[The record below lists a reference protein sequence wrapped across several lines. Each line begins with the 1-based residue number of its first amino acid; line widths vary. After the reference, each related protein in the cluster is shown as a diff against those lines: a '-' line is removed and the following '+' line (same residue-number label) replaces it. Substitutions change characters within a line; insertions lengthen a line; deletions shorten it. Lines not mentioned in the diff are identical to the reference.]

1 MVGTPYTSYRSSLS
15 NVLCAY
21 RGFMKTENY
30 RNWLLTQNYQSGTIT
45 AQVHRAG
52 RVEEHYGDLD
62 EMYNKDRLESLILEL
77 TYTTQDRRN
86 NRPNET
92 KIPFEGVVYNNLA
105 SYRDAVRRYR
115 RFLEDDTENFE
126 PEVNEVETAAE
137 QEPIQTIGL
146 EKDMQA
152 AIRHNITQVE
162 RGLKIT
168 DGGRE
173 RSVETG
179 FIDITAED
187 SERTPVVIE
196 LKTGVAGQRAV
207 AQILSY
213 IGSVMDEE
221 SRDDVRGILIASEFD
236 KKARAAARVIPALTL
251 MRYQFSF
258 QFFAE

>member
-1 MVGTPYTSYRSSLS
+1 MQ
-15 NVLCAY
+15 AQ
-21 RGFMKTENY
+21 NY
-30 RNWLLTQNYQSGTIT
+30 RNWLLAQNYQSGTIS
-45 AQVHRAG
+45 AQMHRTG

-62 EMYNKDRLESLILEL
+62 ALYRADQLDELISEL
-77 TYTTQDRRN
+77 SYTTQDRRN

-92 KIPFEGVVYNNLA
+92 KIPFEGNAYNNLA
-105 SYRDAVRRYR
+105 SYRDAVRRYK
-115 RFLEDDTENFE
+115 RFLEHEADI
-126 PEVNEVETAAE
+126 PEVETVE
-137 QEPIQTIGL
+137 LENVVDPEPLKTIGL

-152 AIRHNITQVE
+152 AIRHNISQVE
-162 RGLKIT
+162 QGLIIT

-187 SERTPVVIE
+187 KDKLPVVIE

-213 IGSVMDEE
+213 MGSIMDEE

-236 KKARAAARVIPALTL
+236 RKAYAAAKVIPNLTL

-258 QFFAE
+258 RFFAE

>member
-1 MVGTPYTSYRSSLS
+1 MQS
-15 NVLCAY
+15 
-21 RGFMKTENY
+21 ENY
-30 RNWLLTQNYQSGTIT
+30 KNWLLAQNYQSGTIT
-45 AQVHRAG
+45 AQMHRAG
-52 RVEEHYGDLD
+52 RVEDHYGELD
-62 EMYNKDRLESLILEL
+62 ALYNKDRLESLINMLI
-77 TYTTQDRRN
+77 YTTQDRRN

-92 KIPFEGVVYNNLA
+92 KIPFEGNAYNNLA

-115 RFLEDDTENFE
+115 RFLEDDSETSE
-126 PEVNEVETAAE
+126 PETIEVEIITE
-137 QEPIQTIGL
+137 SESIQTIGL

-152 AIRHNITQVE
+152 AIRHNIGQVE
-162 RGLKIT
+162 QGLIIT

-187 SERTPVVIE
+187 SEKTPVVIE

-213 IGSVMDEE
+213 MGSVMDEE
-221 SRDDVRGILIASEFD
+221 NRDDIRRILVASEFD
-236 KKARAAARVIPALTL
+236 KKARAAAKVIPTLTL
-251 MRYQFSF
+251 IRYKFSF

>member
-1 MVGTPYTSYRSSLS
+1 MQ
-15 NVLCAY
+15 
-21 RGFMKTENY
+21 TENY
-30 RNWLLTQNYQSGTIT
+30 RNWLLSQNYQSGTIT
-45 AQVHRAG
+45 AQMHRTG

-62 EMYNKDRLESLILEL
+62 GLFNKDRLESLISEL

-92 KIPFEGVVYNNLA
+92 KIPFEGNAYNNLA
-105 SYRDAVRRYR
+105 SYKDAVRRYR
-115 RFLEDDTENFE
+115 RFLEDDVENSE
-126 PEVNEVETAAE
+126 ELEVAEVEVINDP
-137 QEPIQTIGL
+137 EPLQTIGL

-152 AIRHNITQVE
+152 AIRHNISQVE
-162 RGLKIT
+162 QGLKIT
-168 DGGRE
+168 DNGKE

-187 SERTPVVIE
+187 SEGTPVVIE

-213 IGSVMDEE
+213 MGSVMDEE
-221 SRDDVRGILIASEFD
+221 GRDDVRGILIASKFD
-236 KKARAAARVIPALTL
+236 TKARAAAKVIPALIL
-251 MRYQFSF
+251 MSYQFSF

>member
-1 MVGTPYTSYRSSLS
+1 
-15 NVLCAY
+15 
-21 RGFMKTENY
+21 MKTENY
-30 RNWLLTQNYQSGTIT
+30 RNWLTAQKYQGGTIT
-45 AQVHRAG
+45 AQLHRSG
-52 RVEEHYGDLD
+52 RVEEHYGELDDL
-62 EMYNKDRLESLILEL
+62 YNKDRLESLILEL

-86 NRPNET
+86 NRANET
-92 KIPFEGVVYNNLA
+92 KIPFEGNAYNNLA
-105 SYRDAVRRYR
+105 SYKDAVRRYR
-115 RFLEDDTENFE
+115 RFLEDDTENSE
-126 PEVNEVETAAE
+126 AEVNEVETTAE
-137 QEPIQTIGL
+137 PEPIQTIGL

-152 AIRHNITQVE
+152 AIRQNIAQVE
-162 RGLKIT
+162 KGLIIT
-168 DGGRE
+168 DGGKE

-221 SRDDVRGILIASEFD
+221 SRDDVRGILIASDFD
-236 KKARAAARVIPALTL
+236 KKARAAAKVIPALTL

-258 QFFAE
+258 HFFAE

>member
-1 MVGTPYTSYRSSLS
+1 MQS
-15 NVLCAY
+15 
-21 RGFMKTENY
+21 ENY
-30 RNWLLTQNYQSGTIT
+30 KNWLLAQNYQSRTIT
-45 AQVHRAG
+45 AQMHRAG
-52 RVEEHYGDLD
+52 RVEEHYGELD
-62 EMYNKDRLESLILEL
+62 ALHNNDRLESIITEL

-92 KIPFEGVVYNNLA
+92 KIPFEGNAYNNLA

-115 RFLEDDTENFE
+115 RFLEDDSETTD
-126 PEVNEVETAAE
+126 PETVEVEVE
-137 QEPIQTIGL
+137 VENVVESESIQTIGL

-152 AIRHNITQVE
+152 AIRHNIGQVE
-162 RGLKIT
+162 QGLKIT

-187 SERTPVVIE
+187 AEKVPVVIE

-213 IGSVMDEE
+213 MGSVMDEE
-221 SRDDVRGILIASEFD
+221 NRDDIRGILVASSFD
-236 KKARAAARVIPALTL
+236 KKARAAAKVIPALIL
-251 MRYQFSF
+251 IRYNFSF

>member
-1 MVGTPYTSYRSSLS
+1 MQ
-15 NVLCAY
+15 
-21 RGFMKTENY
+21 TEKY
-30 RNWLLTQNYQSGTIT
+30 RNWLAAQNYQGGTIT
-45 AQVHRAG
+45 AQMHRAG

-62 EMYNKDRLESLILEL
+62 ALYNGDRLEGLIAEL
-77 TYTTQDRRN
+77 NYTTQDRRN
-86 NRPNET
+86 NRPNQT
-92 KIPFEGVVYNNLA
+92 NIPFNGNAYNNLA

-115 RFLEDDTENFE
+115 RFLEDGSDIPESEVSGTEPSPE
-126 PEVNEVETAAE
+126 PEVA
-137 QEPIQTIGL
+137 QTIGL

-152 AIRHNITQVE
+152 AIRQNISQIE
-162 RGLKIT
+162 QGLRIT

-187 SERTPVVIE
+187 SESIPVVIE

-213 IGSVMDEE
+213 IGSVMEE
-221 SRDDVRGILIASEFD
+221 EGIDNVRGILIASEFD
-236 KKARAAARVIPALTL
+236 RKARAAAKVVPNLTL

-258 QFFAE
+258 QFFPE

>member
-1 MVGTPYTSYRSSLS
+1 MQ
-15 NVLCAY
+15 
-21 RGFMKTENY
+21 TENY
-30 RNWLLTQNYQSGTIT
+30 RNWLLAQNYQSGTVT
-45 AQVHRAG
+45 AQIHRAG

-62 EMYNKDRLESLILEL
+62 NLYNEDRFESLILEL

-92 KIPFEGVVYNNLA
+92 KIPFEGNSYNNLA

-115 RFLEDDTENFE
+115 RFLEDDAEVFE
-126 PEVNEVETAAE
+126 PEVNEVETLSVS
-137 QEPIQTIGL
+137 EPAKTIGL

-152 AIRHNITQVE
+152 AIRQNIAQVE
-162 RGLKIT
+162 HGLTIT

-187 SERTPVVIE
+187 SEKVPVVIE
-196 LKTGVAGQRAV
+196 LKTGIAGQRAV

-221 SRDDVRGILIASEFD
+221 GRDDVRGILIASEFD
-236 KKARAAARVIPALTL
+236 KKAQAAAKVIPALTL